1 MNERIHIII
10 TGERGKTLKLH
21 LARKSLCIFSM
32 LGIILSAS
40 LAITSIFS
48 VSLVTRNK
56 TISQELS
63 ELRLKTRTSDELIAQ
78 IQSKANAERSR
89 LNLQITS
96 LKLRSANQLAS
107 LQEEKDLLLLTA
119 VSELNERSEQIE
131 TIMGKIGVK
140 VKDKKNIRPSDQNRG
155 GPFIELRPGM
165 QDELLYKAD
174 TYMETIKAIPLGR
187 PVHATIASRFGPR
200 KDPVN
205 SKRGFHE
212 GIDLKAQLGE
222 KIYATAAG
230 VIVKAGRNGSFG
242 KYVEIDHQNGF
253 RTCFGHMKKYFVSE
267 GERVKRGQLIGQVG
281 NTGRSTGPHLH
292 YEVRYKK
299 KPVNPLKFMQVTKL
313 IEPSTPNAEN

>member
-10 TGERGKTLKLH
+10 TGERGKSLKLH
-21 LARKSLCIFSM
+21 LARKSLCTFT
-32 LGIILSAS
+32 L
-40 LAITSIFS
+40 LAIVVSACLLITSLFS
-48 VSLVTRNK
+48 VSLLSRNR
-56 TISQELS
+56 TISEELAD
-63 ELRLKTRTSDELIAQ
+63 LRINARKSDELIAR

-107 LQEEKDLLLLTA
+107 LQEEKDLLLSKA

-131 TIMGKIGVK
+131 TIMGKIGVTVNGRK
-140 VKDKKNIRPSDQNRG
+140 LPKSDQNRG
-155 GPFIELRPGM
+155 GPFIEFKPGI
-165 QDELLYKAD
+165 QDDLLYKAD
-174 TYMETIKAIPLGR
+174 VYMETIRALPLGR
-187 PVHATIASRFGPR
+187 PVHATITSRFGPR

-212 GIDLKAQLGE
+212 GIDLKAPLGE

-230 VIVKAGRNGSFG
+230 VVVKAGRNGSYG
-242 KYVEIDHQNGF
+242 KYVEIDHQNGY
-253 RTCFGHMKKYFVSE
+253 RTGFGHMKKFFVSE

-281 NTGRSTGPHLH
+281 NTGRSTGAHLH
-292 YEVRYKK
+292 YEVRYKE

-313 IEPSTPNAEN
+313 IEPSTSNADN